1 MNHLAS
7 ARPPHKKEL
16 KPKNPDATN
25 ATVCT
30 FPSSPLNAID
40 TAITSQQSSTATIT
54 SIITSAGVL
63 RLSVVCWTVILTD
76 AMSEPEVFAVLVV
89 DGLIY
94 CKIEGPAVL
103 FAKDFEVQHG

>member
-16 KPKNPDATN
+16 NPKNPDATN
-25 ATVCT
+25 AMVCT
-30 FPSSPLNAID
+30 FPSSPLNATD
-40 TAITSQQSSTATIT
+40 TATTQQSSTATIT

-63 RLSVVCWTVILTD
+63 RLPIACWTVILTD
-76 AMSEPEVFAVLVV
+76 AMSEPEVFAPLIM